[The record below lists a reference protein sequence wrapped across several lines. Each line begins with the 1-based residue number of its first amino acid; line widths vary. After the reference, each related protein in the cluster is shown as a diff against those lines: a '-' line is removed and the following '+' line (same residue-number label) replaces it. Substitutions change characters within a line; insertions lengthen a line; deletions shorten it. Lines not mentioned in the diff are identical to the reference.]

1 MVFLY
6 CVDSTLQI
14 VKFHENICSTYFY
27 KKKNICSG
35 ELEVEEIVSAPAGL
49 ATKFFL
55 KCKQPIC
62 PLRSDNSGCHTFPKT
77 GESIWN

>member
-1 MVFLY
+1 M
-6 CVDSTLQI
+6 
-14 VKFHENICSTYFY
+14 
-27 KKKNICSG
+27 
-35 ELEVEEIVSAPAGL
+35 EEIVSAPAGL